1 MGSSPSSPA
10 ITLPK
15 NRKITQILNR
25 KAMKNPFRS
34 IREFFSEMI
43 TELKKASWP
52 TFIELRDSTIVVLL
66 ATVLLGTFIALS
78 DFSLLNG
85 VEFLTSLVR

>member
-1 MGSSPSSPA
+1 M
-10 ITLPK
+10 
-15 NRKITQILNR
+15 
-25 KAMKNPFRS
+25 M
-34 IREFFSEMI
+34 

-52 TFIELRDSTIVVLL
+52 TFVELRDSTIVVLL

>member
-1 MGSSPSSPA
+1 
-10 ITLPK
+10 
-15 NRKITQILNR
+15 
-25 KAMKNPFRS
+25 
-34 IREFFSEMI
+34 MI

-52 TFIELRDSTIVVLL
+52 SFIELRDSTVVVLL

-85 VEFLTSLVR
+85 VEFQHHLSANNVFSN